1 LLAHGTGEQD
11 IFLRIHFCESKNTF
25 KHIWGQIKLHRTIF
39 GPPFR
44 IYYSVLYSI
53 HYFVKIIYIVSQ
65 ARKLQE
71 EVGLT
76 VNHLLRYDHFGTHNN
91 EFFVLPCF
99 FVNNIF
105 ENLM

>member
-1 LLAHGTGEQD
+1 MVLENRISSFAF
-11 IFLRIHFCESKNTF
+11 IFVKVKTHSN
-25 KHIWGQIKLHRTIF
+25 IF
-39 GPPFR
+39 GVKLSYIVPFLVPLFGY
-44 IYYSVLYSI
+44 ITTVVLYSI